1 MPDTLE
7 KLGQSL
13 IQHGKDSDRI
23 YLMKLAPADT
33 DTIIERLEA
42 LAQKNQ
48 YSKIFCK
55 VTGDKASLFKA
66 AGYQQ
71 EALIP
76 NFYQGAGDAAFMS
89 RFLQPQRAQ
98 LTDEQ
103 QTRIAEVL
111 TVARQKAGEPPPPA
125 PQREMIRPLVELDAP
140 ALARLYRRVFP
151 TYPFPIMDPQYLCDT
166 MASHVLYFGA
176 WRGKD
181 LIAASS
187 AETDIEASNAEMTD
201 FATLPAQRGRGLA
214 LRLLTRMDED
224 LTAVGIHT
232 RYTIARAVSIGMNVT
247 FARAGYQFAGT
258 LVNNTQISGSIESMN
273 VWYRSA
279 TMMRS

>member
-42 LAQKNQ
+42 LARKHQ

-55 VTGDKASLFKA
+55 VPVDRAALFQT

-76 NFYQGAGDAAFMS
+76 NFYQGTRDVAFMS
-89 RFLQPQRAQ
+89 RFSQAERGR

-103 QTRIAEVL
+103 QTHIDEVL
-111 TVARQKAGEPPPPA
+111 TIARQKADQNTPSH
-125 PQREMIRPLVELDAP
+125 PQREVIRPLVELDAP

-151 TYPFPIMDPQYLCDT
+151 SYPFPITDPQYLCDT

-176 WRGKD
+176 WRGKE

-187 AETDIEASNAEMTD
+187 AETDIESSNAEMTD

-214 LRLLTRMDED
+214 GCLLTRMDED
-224 LTAVGIHT
+224 LNAVGIHT
-232 RYTIARAVSIGMNVT
+232 RYTIARAVSVGMNVT

-258 LVNNTQISGSIESMN
+258 LINNTQISGNIESMN
-273 VWYRSA
+273 VWARHI
-279 TMMRS
+279 

>member
-55 VTGDKASLFKA
+55 VPGDMMTVFQT

-89 RFLQPQRAQ
+89 RFLQPERGQ
-98 LTDEQ
+98 LTDDQ
-103 QTRIAEVL
+103 QTRLTEVL
-111 TVARQKAGEPPPPA
+111 TIARQKAGETPPPA

-151 TYPFPIMDPQYLCDT
+151 SYPFPIMDPQYLCDT

-232 RYTIARAVSIGMNVT
+232 RYTIARALSIGMNVT

-279 TMMRS
+279 RQ